1 MDIIKA
7 IFGVL
12 SFGLATLSMVGL
24 AMASQNPLGLYGSPE
39 FWAPFVGIF
48 LAATYVLLRRK
59 T

>member
-1 MDIIKA
+1 
-7 IFGVL
+7 
-12 SFGLATLSMVGL
+12 
-24 AMASQNPLGLYGSPE
+24 MASENPLGLYGSPE